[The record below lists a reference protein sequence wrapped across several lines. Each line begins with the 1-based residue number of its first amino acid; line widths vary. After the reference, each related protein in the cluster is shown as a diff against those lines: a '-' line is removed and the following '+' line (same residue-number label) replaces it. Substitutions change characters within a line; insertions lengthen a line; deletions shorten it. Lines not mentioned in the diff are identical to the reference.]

1 MFRSTYRFARM
12 TMALLQADTTIIE
25 ADALRH
31 ENEVLKERFSR
42 LSRASISI
50 SEGLDTED
58 ILKEIISNA

>member
-1 MFRSTYRFARM
+1 
-12 TMALLQADTTIIE
+12 MALLQADTTIIE